1 MISVGNYM
9 EKSRIKKSKIQI
21 SKVSFGASALGDMPD
36 TYGYSVD
43 EDRARETINAI
54 FDSECNL
61 IDTSRNY
68 GFGRSETRI
77 GQVIQERGGLPDD
90 FVISTKLDRNMKT
103 QKFDVARA
111 RKSLEE
117 SLEALNVNK
126 IGLLHLHD
134 PEHCKDITEIT
145 GPNGSIAELFKMK
158 EEGLAETV
166 GLAMGKTDLMLEIIK
181 DWPFDAIIN
190 HNRFTILNR
199 NADELYSY
207 AYLNNI
213 SIINAAPYASGVL
226 AKGSNRSRLIAY
238 SEANDQELKPVNKL
252 EAICDKYNVPLPAAA
267 LQFSLN
273 DHRIS
278 STLVGV
284 TKPKRI
290 LETIQL
296 SKFAIPDEA
305 WDEINQLP
313 YTTHDV
319 EAARQY
325 KPG

>member
-1 MISVGNYM
+1 M
-9 EKSRIKKSKIQI
+9 EKSRIKNSNIRI
-21 SKVSFGASALGDMPD
+21 SKLSFGTSALGDMPD

-43 EDRARETINAI
+43 EGRARETINAI
-54 FDSECNL
+54 FESECNL

-68 GFGRSETRI
+68 GFGNAEKRI
-77 GQVIQERGGLPDD
+77 GQVIHERGGLPDD
-90 FVISTKLDRNMKT
+90 FVISTKLDRDMKT
-103 QKFDVARA
+103 QKFDATRA
-111 RKSLEE
+111 RKSIEE
-117 SLEALNVNK
+117 SLDALKVDS

-134 PEHCKDITEIT
+134 PEHCRDITEIT
-145 GPNGSIAELFKMK
+145 SQHGSLTELFKMK

-199 NADELYSY
+199 NADELYNY
-207 AYLNNI
+207 AYTNNI

-226 AKGSNRSRLIAY
+226 AKGTERSRLIAY
-238 SEANDQELKPVNKL
+238 SEATDKELEPVKEL
-252 EAICDKYNVPLPAAA
+252 EKICRKYNIPLPAAA

-273 DHRIS
+273 DKRIS

-284 TKPKRI
+284 TKPKRVSD
-290 LETIQL
+290 TIEL
-296 SKFAIPDEA
+296 SKFIIPNEA

-319 EAARQY
+319 EAAREY

>member
-1 MISVGNYM
+1 M
-9 EKSRIKKSKIQI
+9 EKRKIKNSNIRI
-21 SKVSFGASALGDMPD
+21 SKLSFGTSALGDMPD

-43 EDRARETINAI
+43 EGRARETINAI

-68 GFGRSETRI
+68 GFGNAEKRI
-77 GQVIQERGGLPDD
+77 GQVIKERGGLPDD
-90 FVISTKLDRNMKT
+90 FVISTKLDRDMET
-103 QKFDVARA
+103 QKFDAARA
-111 RKSLEE
+111 RKSIEE
-117 SLEALNVNK
+117 SLDALNLDS

-134 PEHCKDITEIT
+134 PEHCRDITEIT
-145 GPNGSIAELFKMK
+145 SQHGSLTELFKMK

-199 NADELYSY
+199 NADELYHY
-207 AYLNNI
+207 AYTNNI

-226 AKGSNRSRLIAY
+226 AKGTERSRLIAY
-238 SEANDQELKPVNKL
+238 SEATDQELEPVKEL
-252 EAICDKYNVPLPAAA
+252 EKICHKYNIPLPAAA

-273 DHRIS
+273 DKRIS

-284 TKPKRI
+284 TKPKRVSD
-290 LETIQL
+290 TIEL
-296 SKFAIPDEA
+296 SKFIIPNEA
-305 WDEINQLP
+305 WEEINQLP

-319 EAARQY
+319 EAAREY

>member
-1 MISVGNYM
+1 M
-9 EKSRIKKSKIQI
+9 EKSRIKNSNIRI
-21 SKVSFGASALGDMPD
+21 SKLSFGTSALGDMPD

-43 EDRARETINAI
+43 EGRARETINAI
-54 FDSECNL
+54 FESECNL

-68 GFGRSETRI
+68 GFGNAEKRI
-77 GQVIQERGGLPDD
+77 GQVIQERGGLPDG
-90 FVISTKLDRNMKT
+90 FVISTKLDRDMKT
-103 QKFDVARA
+103 QKFDATRA
-111 RKSLEE
+111 RKSIEE
-117 SLEALNVNK
+117 SLDALKVDS

-134 PEHCKDITEIT
+134 PEHCRDITEIT
-145 GPNGSIAELFKMK
+145 SQHGSLTELFKMK

-199 NADELYSY
+199 NADELYNY
-207 AYLNNI
+207 AYTNNI

-226 AKGSNRSRLIAY
+226 AKGTERSRLIAY
-238 SEANDQELKPVNKL
+238 SEATDKELEPVKEL
-252 EAICDKYNVPLPAAA
+252 EKICRKYNIPLPAAA

-273 DHRIS
+273 DKRIS

-284 TKPKRI
+284 TKPKRVI
-290 LETIQL
+290 DTIEL
-296 SKFAIPDEA
+296 SKFIIPNEA

-319 EAARQY
+319 EAAREY

>member
-1 MISVGNYM
+1 M
-9 EKSRIKKSKIQI
+9 EKSRIKNSNIRI
-21 SKVSFGASALGDMPD
+21 SKLSFGTSALGDMPD

-43 EDRARETINAI
+43 EGRARETINAI

-68 GFGRSETRI
+68 GFGNAEKRI
-77 GQVIQERGGLPDD
+77 GQVIKERGGLPDD
-90 FVISTKLDRNMKT
+90 FVISTKLDRDMET
-103 QKFDVARA
+103 QKFDAARA
-111 RKSLEE
+111 RKSIEE
-117 SLEALNVNK
+117 SLDALNVDS

-134 PEHCKDITEIT
+134 PEHCRDITEIT
-145 GPNGSIAELFKMK
+145 SQHGSLAELFKMK

-166 GLAMGKTDLMLEIIK
+166 GLAMGKTDLMLEIVK

-199 NADELYSY
+199 NADELYNY
-207 AYLNNI
+207 AYTNNI

-226 AKGSNRSRLIAY
+226 AKGTEKSRLIAY
-238 SEANDQELKPVNKL
+238 SQATDQELEPVK
-252 EAICDKYNVPLPAAA
+252 EVEKICRKYNVPLPAAA
-267 LQFSLN
+267 LQFSVN
-273 DHRIS
+273 DKRIS

-284 TKPKRI
+284 TKPKRVSD
-290 LETIQL
+290 TIEL
-296 SKFAIPDEA
+296 SKFIIPNEA
-305 WDEINQLP
+305 LEEINELP

-319 EAARQY
+319 EAAREY

>member
-1 MISVGNYM
+1 M
-9 EKSRIKKSKIQI
+9 EKSRIKNSNIRI
-21 SKVSFGASALGDMPD
+21 SKLSFGTSALGDMPD

-43 EDRARETINAI
+43 EGRARETINAI

-68 GFGRSETRI
+68 GFGNAEKRI
-77 GQVIQERGGLPDD
+77 GQVIQERGGLPDG
-90 FVISTKLDRNMKT
+90 FVISTKLDRDMKT
-103 QKFDVARA
+103 QKFDATRA
-111 RKSLEE
+111 RKSIEE
-117 SLEALNVNK
+117 SLDALKVDS

-134 PEHCKDITEIT
+134 PEHCRDITEIT
-145 GPNGSIAELFKMK
+145 SQHGSLTELFKMK

-199 NADELYSY
+199 NADELYNY
-207 AYLNNI
+207 AYTNNI

-226 AKGSNRSRLIAY
+226 AKGTERSRLIAY
-238 SEANDQELKPVNKL
+238 SEATDKELEPVKEL
-252 EAICDKYNVPLPAAA
+252 EKICRKYNIPLPAAA

-273 DHRIS
+273 DKRIS

-284 TKPKRI
+284 TKPKRVI
-290 LETIQL
+290 DTIEL
-296 SKFAIPDEA
+296 SKFIIPNEA

-313 YTTHDV
+313 YTSHDV
-319 EAARQY
+319 EAAREY

>member
-1 MISVGNYM
+1 M
-9 EKSRIKKSKIQI
+9 EKSRIKNSNIRI
-21 SKVSFGASALGDMPD
+21 SKLSFGTSALGDMPD

-43 EDRARETINAI
+43 EGRARETINAI

-68 GFGRSETRI
+68 GFGNAEKRI
-77 GQVIQERGGLPDD
+77 GQVIQERGSLPDD
-90 FVISTKLDRNMKT
+90 FVISTKLDRDMKT
-103 QKFDVARA
+103 QKFDATRA
-111 RKSLEE
+111 RKSIEE
-117 SLEALNVNK
+117 SLDALKVDS

-134 PEHCKDITEIT
+134 PEHCIDITEIT
-145 GPNGSIAELFKMK
+145 SQHGSLTELFKMK

-199 NADELYSY
+199 NADELYNY
-207 AYLNNI
+207 VYTNNI

-226 AKGSNRSRLIAY
+226 AKGTKRSRLIAY
-238 SEANDQELKPVNKL
+238 SEATDQELEPVKEL
-252 EAICDKYNVPLPAAA
+252 EKICHKYNIPLPAAA

-273 DHRIS
+273 DERIS

-284 TKPKRI
+284 TKPKRVSD
-290 LETIQL
+290 TIEL
-296 SKFAIPDEA
+296 SKFIIPNEA

-319 EAARQY
+319 EAAREY

>member
-1 MISVGNYM
+1 M
-9 EKSRIKKSKIQI
+9 EKRKIKNSNIRI
-21 SKVSFGASALGDMPD
+21 SKLSFGTSALGDMPD

-43 EDRARETINAI
+43 ERLARKTINAI

-68 GFGRSETRI
+68 GFGNAEKRI

-90 FVISTKLDRNMKT
+90 FVISTKLDRDMKT
-103 QKFDVARA
+103 QKFDATRA
-111 RKSLEE
+111 RKSIEE
-117 SLEALNVNK
+117 SLDAVK
-126 IGLLHLHD
+126 VDSIGLLHLHD
-134 PEHCKDITEIT
+134 PEHCRDITEIT
-145 GPNGSIAELFKMK
+145 SPHGSLTELFKMK
-158 EEGLAETV
+158 EEGLAATV

-181 DWPFDAIIN
+181 DWTFDAIIN

-199 NADELYSY
+199 NADELYNY
-207 AYLNNI
+207 AYTNNI

-226 AKGSNRSRLIAY
+226 AKGTERSRLIAY
-238 SEANDQELKPVNKL
+238 SEATDQELEPVKEL
-252 EAICDKYNVPLPAAA
+252 ENICHKYNIPLPAAA

-273 DHRIS
+273 DKRIS

-284 TKPKRI
+284 TKPKRVSD
-290 LETIQL
+290 TIEL
-296 SKFAIPDEA
+296 SKFIIPNEA
-305 WDEINQLP
+305 WEEINQLP

-319 EAARQY
+319 EAAREY

>member
-1 MISVGNYM
+1 M
-9 EKSRIKKSKIQI
+9 EKSRIKNSKIQI
-21 SKVSFGASALGDMPD
+21 SKLSFGTSALGDMPD
-36 TYGYSVD
+36 TYGYSVN
-43 EDRARETINAI
+43 EGRARETINAI

-68 GFGRSETRI
+68 GFGIAEQRI

-103 QKFDVARA
+103 QKFDAARA
-111 RKSLEE
+111 RKSIEE
-117 SLEALNVNK
+117 SLEALKVDR

-145 GPNGSIAELFKMK
+145 RPNGSLAELFKMK

-166 GLAMGKTDLMLEIIK
+166 GLAMGETELMLEIIK
-181 DWPFDAIIN
+181 EWPFDAIIN
-190 HNRFTILNR
+190 HNRFTLLNR

-207 AYLNNI
+207 AYSNNI

-226 AKGSNRSRLIAY
+226 AKGTEKSRLIAY
-238 SEANDQELKPVNKL
+238 SEATDQELEPVKEL
-252 EAICDKYNVPLPAAA
+252 EKICAKYSVPLPAAA

-273 DHRIS
+273 DKRIS

-284 TKPKRI
+284 TKSKRVS
-290 LETIQL
+290 ETIKL
-296 SKFAIPDEA
+296 SKFIIPNEA
-305 WDEINQLP
+305 WEEIDQLP

>member
-1 MISVGNYM
+1 M
-9 EKSRIKKSKIQI
+9 
-21 SKVSFGASALGDMPD
+21 KV
-36 TYGYSVD
+36 
-43 EDRARETINAI
+43 
-54 FDSECNL
+54 DS
-61 IDTSRNY
+61 
-68 GFGRSETRI
+68 
-77 GQVIQERGGLPDD
+77 
-90 FVISTKLDRNMKT
+90 
-103 QKFDVARA
+103 
-111 RKSLEE
+111 
-117 SLEALNVNK
+117 

-134 PEHCKDITEIT
+134 PEHCRDITEIT
-145 GPNGSIAELFKMK
+145 SQHGSLTELFKMK

-199 NADELYSY
+199 NADELYHY
-207 AYLNNI
+207 AYTNNI

-226 AKGSNRSRLIAY
+226 AKGTERSRLIAY
-238 SEANDQELKPVNKL
+238 SEATDQELEPVKEL
-252 EAICDKYNVPLPAAA
+252 EKICRKYNIPLPAAA

-273 DHRIS
+273 DKRIS

-284 TKPKRI
+284 TKPKRVSD
-290 LETIQL
+290 TIEL
-296 SKFAIPDEA
+296 SKFIIPNEA

-319 EAARQY
+319 EAAREY

>member
-1 MISVGNYM
+1 M
-9 EKSRIKKSKIQI
+9 
-21 SKVSFGASALGDMPD
+21 KV
-36 TYGYSVD
+36 
-43 EDRARETINAI
+43 DR
-54 FDSECNL
+54 
-61 IDTSRNY
+61 
-68 GFGRSETRI
+68 
-77 GQVIQERGGLPDD
+77 
-90 FVISTKLDRNMKT
+90 
-103 QKFDVARA
+103 
-111 RKSLEE
+111 
-117 SLEALNVNK
+117 

-134 PEHCKDITEIT
+134 PEHCRDITEIT
-145 GPNGSIAELFKMK
+145 SPHGSLTELFKMK

-199 NADELYSY
+199 NADELYNY
-207 AYLNNI
+207 AYTNNI

-226 AKGSNRSRLIAY
+226 AKGTERSRLIAY
-238 SEANDQELKPVNKL
+238 SEATDQELEPVKEL
-252 EAICDKYNVPLPAAA
+252 EKICHKYNIPLPAAA

-273 DHRIS
+273 DKRIS

-284 TKPKRI
+284 TKPKRVSD
-290 LETIQL
+290 TIEL
-296 SKFAIPDEA
+296 SKFIIPNEA

-319 EAARQY
+319 EAAREY

>member
-1 MISVGNYM
+1 M
-9 EKSRIKKSKIQI
+9 EKSRIKNSNIRI
-21 SKVSFGASALGDMPD
+21 SKLSFGTSALGDMPD

-43 EDRARETINAI
+43 EGRARETINAI

-68 GFGRSETRI
+68 GFGNAEKRI

-90 FVISTKLDRNMKT
+90 FVISTKLDRDMKT
-103 QKFDVARA
+103 QKFDATRA
-111 RKSLEE
+111 RKSIEE
-117 SLEALNVNK
+117 SLDALKVDS

-134 PEHCKDITEIT
+134 PEHCRDITEIT
-145 GPNGSIAELFKMK
+145 SQHGSLTELFKMK
-158 EEGLAETV
+158 EEGLAQTV

-199 NADELYSY
+199 NADELYNY
-207 AYLNNI
+207 AYTNNI

-226 AKGSNRSRLIAY
+226 AKGTERSRLIAY
-238 SEANDQELKPVNKL
+238 SEATDQELEPVKEL
-252 EAICDKYNVPLPAAA
+252 EKICHKYNIPLPAAA
-267 LQFSLN
+267 LQFSFN
-273 DHRIS
+273 DKRIS
-278 STLVGV
+278 STLIGV
-284 TKPKRI
+284 TKPKRVSD
-290 LETIQL
+290 TIEL
-296 SKFAIPDEA
+296 SKFIIPNEA

-319 EAARQY
+319 EAAREY

>member
-1 MISVGNYM
+1 M
-9 EKSRIKKSKIQI
+9 EKSRIKNSNIRI
-21 SKVSFGASALGDMPD
+21 SKLSFGTSALGDMPD

-43 EDRARETINAI
+43 EGRARETINAI

-68 GFGRSETRI
+68 GFGNAEKRI

-90 FVISTKLDRNMKT
+90 FVVSTKLDRDMKT
-103 QKFDVARA
+103 QKFDATRA
-111 RKSLEE
+111 RKSIEE
-117 SLEALNVNK
+117 SLDALNVGS

-134 PEHCKDITEIT
+134 PEHCRDITEIT
-145 GPNGSIAELFKMK
+145 SQNGSLTELFKMK

-199 NADELYSY
+199 NADELYNY
-207 AYLNNI
+207 AYTNNI

-226 AKGSNRSRLIAY
+226 AKGTERSRLIAY
-238 SEANDQELKPVNKL
+238 SEATDQELEPVKEL
-252 EAICDKYNVPLPAAA
+252 EKICHKYNIPLPAAA

-273 DHRIS
+273 DKRIS

-284 TKPKRI
+284 TKPKRVSD
-290 LETIQL
+290 TIEL
-296 SKFAIPDEA
+296 SKFIIPNEV

-319 EAARQY
+319 EAAREY

>member
-1 MISVGNYM
+1 M
-9 EKSRIKKSKIQI
+9 EKSRIKNSNIRI
-21 SKVSFGASALGDMPD
+21 SKLSFGTSALGDMPD

-43 EDRARETINAI
+43 EGRARETINAI
-54 FDSECNL
+54 FESECNL

-68 GFGRSETRI
+68 GFGNAEKRI
-77 GQVIQERGGLPDD
+77 GQVIQERGGLPDG
-90 FVISTKLDRNMKT
+90 FVISTKLDRDMKT
-103 QKFDVARA
+103 QKFDATRA
-111 RKSLEE
+111 RKSIEE
-117 SLEALNVNK
+117 SLDALKVDS

-134 PEHCKDITEIT
+134 PEHCRDITEIT
-145 GPNGSIAELFKMK
+145 SQHGSLTELFKMK

-199 NADELYSY
+199 NADELYNY
-207 AYLNNI
+207 AYTNNI

-226 AKGSNRSRLIAY
+226 AKGTERSRLIAY
-238 SEANDQELKPVNKL
+238 SEATDKELEPVKEL
-252 EAICDKYNVPLPAAA
+252 EKICRKYNIPLPAAA

-273 DHRIS
+273 DKRIS

-284 TKPKRI
+284 TKPKRVSD
-290 LETIQL
+290 TIEL
-296 SKFAIPDEA
+296 SKFIIPNEA

-313 YTTHDV
+313 YTSHDV
-319 EAARQY
+319 EAAREY

>member
-1 MISVGNYM
+1 M
-9 EKSRIKKSKIQI
+9 EKSRIKNSNIRI
-21 SKVSFGASALGDMPD
+21 SKLSFGTSALGDMPD

-43 EDRARETINAI
+43 EGRARETINAI
-54 FDSECNL
+54 FESECNL

-68 GFGRSETRI
+68 GFGNAEKRI
-77 GQVIQERGGLPDD
+77 GQVIQERGGLPDG
-90 FVISTKLDRNMKT
+90 FVISTKLDRDMKT
-103 QKFDVARA
+103 QKFDATRA
-111 RKSLEE
+111 RKSIEE
-117 SLEALNVNK
+117 SLDALKVDS

-134 PEHCKDITEIT
+134 PEHCRDITEIT
-145 GPNGSIAELFKMK
+145 SQHGSLTELFKMK

-199 NADELYSY
+199 NADELYNY
-207 AYLNNI
+207 AYTNNI

-226 AKGSNRSRLIAY
+226 AKGTERSRLIAY
-238 SEANDQELKPVNKL
+238 SEATDKELEPVKEL
-252 EAICDKYNVPLPAAA
+252 EKICRKYNIPLPAAA

-273 DHRIS
+273 DKRIS

-284 TKPKRI
+284 TKPKRVI
-290 LETIQL
+290 DTIEL
-296 SKFAIPDEA
+296 SKFIIPNEA

-313 YTTHDV
+313 YTSHDV
-319 EAARQY
+319 EAAREY

>member
-1 MISVGNYM
+1 M
-9 EKSRIKKSKIQI
+9 EKRKIKNSNIRI
-21 SKVSFGASALGDMPD
+21 SKLSFGTSALGDMPD

-43 EDRARETINAI
+43 ERLARKTINAI

-68 GFGRSETRI
+68 GFGNAEKRI

-90 FVISTKLDRNMKT
+90 FVISTKLDRDMKT
-103 QKFDVARA
+103 QKFDATRA
-111 RKSLEE
+111 RKSIEE
-117 SLEALNVNK
+117 SLDALKVDS

-134 PEHCKDITEIT
+134 PEHCRDITEIT
-145 GPNGSIAELFKMK
+145 SPHGSLTELFKMK

-199 NADELYSY
+199 NADELYNY
-207 AYLNNI
+207 AYTNNI

-226 AKGSNRSRLIAY
+226 AKGTERSRLIAY
-238 SEANDQELKPVNKL
+238 SEATDQELEPVKDL
-252 EAICDKYNVPLPAAA
+252 ENICHKYNIPIPAAA

-273 DHRIS
+273 DKRIS

-284 TKPKRI
+284 TKPKRVSD
-290 LETIQL
+290 TIEL
-296 SKFAIPDEA
+296 SKFIIPNEA
-305 WDEINQLP
+305 WEEINQLP

-319 EAARQY
+319 EAAREY

>member
-1 MISVGNYM
+1 M
-9 EKSRIKKSKIQI
+9 EKSRIKNSNIRI
-21 SKVSFGASALGDMPD
+21 SKLSFGTSALGNMPD

-43 EDRARETINAI
+43 EGRARETINAI

-68 GFGRSETRI
+68 GFGNAEKRI

-90 FVISTKLDRNMKT
+90 FVISTKLDRDMKT
-103 QKFDVARA
+103 QKFDATRA
-111 RKSLEE
+111 RKSIEE
-117 SLEALNVNK
+117 SLDALKVDS

-134 PEHCKDITEIT
+134 PEHCRDITEIT
-145 GPNGSIAELFKMK
+145 SQHGSLTELFKMK

-199 NADELYSY
+199 NADELYNY
-207 AYLNNI
+207 AYTNNI

-226 AKGSNRSRLIAY
+226 AKGTERSRLIAY
-238 SEANDQELKPVNKL
+238 SEVTDQELQPVK
-252 EAICDKYNVPLPAAA
+252 EVEKICRKYNVPLPAAA

-273 DHRIS
+273 DKRIS

-284 TKPKRI
+284 TKPKRVSD
-290 LETIQL
+290 TIEL
-296 SKFAIPDEA
+296 SKFIIPNEA

-319 EAARQY
+319 EAAREY

>member
-1 MISVGNYM
+1 M
-9 EKSRIKKSKIQI
+9 EKSRIKNSNIRI
-21 SKVSFGASALGDMPD
+21 SKLSFGTSALGDMPD

-43 EDRARETINAI
+43 EGRARETINAI

-68 GFGRSETRI
+68 GFGNAEKRI
-77 GQVIQERGGLPDD
+77 GQVIQERGGLPDG
-90 FVISTKLDRNMKT
+90 FVISTKLDRDMKT
-103 QKFDVARA
+103 QKFDATRA
-111 RKSLEE
+111 RKSIEE
-117 SLEALNVNK
+117 SLDALKVDS

-134 PEHCKDITEIT
+134 PEHCRDITEIT
-145 GPNGSIAELFKMK
+145 SQHGSLTELFKMK

-199 NADELYSY
+199 NADELYNY
-207 AYLNNI
+207 AYTNNI

-226 AKGSNRSRLIAY
+226 AKGTERSRLIAY
-238 SEANDQELKPVNKL
+238 SEATDKELEPVKEL
-252 EAICDKYNVPLPAAA
+252 EKICRKYNIPLPAAA

-273 DHRIS
+273 DKRIS

-284 TKPKRI
+284 TKPKRVI
-290 LETIQL
+290 DTIEL
-296 SKFAIPDEA
+296 SKFIIPNEA

-319 EAARQY
+319 EAAREY

>member
-1 MISVGNYM
+1 M
-9 EKSRIKKSKIQI
+9 EKSRIKNSNIRI
-21 SKVSFGASALGDMPD
+21 SKLSFGTSALGDMPD

-43 EDRARETINAI
+43 EGRARETINAI
-54 FDSECNL
+54 FESECNL

-68 GFGRSETRI
+68 GFGNAEKRI
-77 GQVIQERGGLPDD
+77 GQVIKERGGLPDD
-90 FVISTKLDRNMKT
+90 FVISTKLDRDMET
-103 QKFDVARA
+103 QKFDAARA
-111 RKSLEE
+111 RKSIEE
-117 SLEALNVNK
+117 SLDALNVDS

-134 PEHCKDITEIT
+134 PEHCRDITEIT
-145 GPNGSIAELFKMK
+145 SQNGSLTELFKMK

-199 NADELYSY
+199 NADELYNY
-207 AYLNNI
+207 AYTNNI

-226 AKGSNRSRLIAY
+226 AKGTERSRLIAY
-238 SEANDQELKPVNKL
+238 SEATDQELEPVKEL
-252 EAICDKYNVPLPAAA
+252 EKICRKYNIPLPAAA

-273 DHRIS
+273 DKRIS

-284 TKPKRI
+284 TKPKRVSD
-290 LETIQL
+290 TIEL
-296 SKFAIPDEA
+296 SKFFIPNEA

-319 EAARQY
+319 EATREY

>member
-1 MISVGNYM
+1 M
-9 EKSRIKKSKIQI
+9 EKSRIKNSNIRI
-21 SKVSFGASALGDMPD
+21 SKLSFGTSALGDMPD

-43 EDRARETINAI
+43 EGRARETINAI
-54 FDSECNL
+54 FESECNL

-68 GFGRSETRI
+68 GFGNAEKRI

-90 FVISTKLDRNMKT
+90 FVISTKLDRDMKT
-103 QKFDVARA
+103 QKFDATRA
-111 RKSLEE
+111 RKSIEE
-117 SLEALNVNK
+117 SLDALKVDS

-134 PEHCKDITEIT
+134 PEHCRDITEIT
-145 GPNGSIAELFKMK
+145 SQHGSLTELFKMK

-199 NADELYSY
+199 NADELYNY
-207 AYLNNI
+207 AYTNNI

-226 AKGSNRSRLIAY
+226 AKGTERSRLIAY
-238 SEANDQELKPVNKL
+238 SEATDKELEPVKEL
-252 EAICDKYNVPLPAAA
+252 EKICRKYNIPLPAAA

-273 DHRIS
+273 DKRIS

-284 TKPKRI
+284 TKPKRVSD
-290 LETIQL
+290 TIEL
-296 SKFAIPDEA
+296 SKFIIPNEA

-313 YTTHDV
+313 YTSHDV
-319 EAARQY
+319 EAAREY

>member
-1 MISVGNYM
+1 M
-9 EKSRIKKSKIQI
+9 EKSRIKNSNIRI
-21 SKVSFGASALGDMPD
+21 SKLSFGTSALGDMPD

-43 EDRARETINAI
+43 EGRARETINAI
-54 FDSECNL
+54 FESECNL

-68 GFGRSETRI
+68 GFGNAEKRI
-77 GQVIQERGGLPDD
+77 GQVIQERGGLPDG
-90 FVISTKLDRNMKT
+90 FVISTKLDRDMKT
-103 QKFDVARA
+103 QKFDATRA
-111 RKSLEE
+111 RKSIEE
-117 SLEALNVNK
+117 SLDALKVDS

-134 PEHCKDITEIT
+134 PEHCRDITEIT
-145 GPNGSIAELFKMK
+145 SQHGSLTELFKMK

-199 NADELYSY
+199 NADELYNY
-207 AYLNNI
+207 AYTNNI

-226 AKGSNRSRLIAY
+226 AKGTERSRLIAY
-238 SEANDQELKPVNKL
+238 SEATDKELEPVKEL
-252 EAICDKYNVPLPAAA
+252 EKICRKYNIPLPAAA

-273 DHRIS
+273 DKRIS

-284 TKPKRI
+284 TKPKRVSD
-290 LETIQL
+290 TIEL
-296 SKFAIPDEA
+296 SKFIIPNEA

-319 EAARQY
+319 EAAREY